1 MSWREAYKKNF
12 GRKCLQIA
20 GNDIPRPFRK
30 LSQAQIMMAKWSS
43 VPCAKRELSL
53 AVTLSCGQSFRWKE
67 VEAGVWRSVLSG
79 RIWTLKQS
87 EEELLYQVH
96 DLSGEKLAGDDTKLS
111 KSDKRRRNQLPEMSV
126 ASDGSEK
133 YSPEAVLRDY
143 FQLQVSLSQL
153 YDKWQSVDNNFAV
166 ADCVC
171 LFSLDKT
178 GAIPVDTH
186 VWQIASRDYM
196 PELKTKKSLTDKIY
210 KETGDYFRE
219 LFGEYAG
226 WAHSVL
232 FSADLKKF
240 QSAPE
245 ETKGPSQEGEIPSQP
260 KKKSVRVNGD
270 L

>member
-1 MSWREAYKKNF
+1 MFFVS
-12 GRKCLQIA
+12 G
-20 GNDIPRPFRK
+20 
-30 LSQAQIMMAKWSS
+30 
-43 VPCAKRELSL
+43 
-53 AVTLSCGQSFRWKE
+53 RWKE

-166 ADCVC
+166 RGSKFPGVRILRQDPVEN
-171 LFSLDKT
+171 LFSFICSSNNNISRIAGMVDKLCVRYGKLVGT
-178 GAIPVDTH
+178 VGGEKWYSFPDPSALAKQHTE
-186 VWQIASRDYM
+186 S
-196 PELKTKKSLTDKIY
+196 ELRKLGFGYRAKFIHETAKILTNERKSDWLFKL
-210 KETGDYFRE
+210 RE
-219 LFGEYAG
+219 VSYDE
-226 WAHSVL
+226 AHSQLRQLSGVGAKVKVL
-232 FSADLKKF
+232 F
-240 QSAPE
+240 
-245 ETKGPSQEGEIPSQP
+245 
-260 KKKSVRVNGD
+260 
-270 L
+270 